1 MLTRVL
7 DRGSQAEVRWPGDSA
22 PSPIAF
28 HPSRRQTKEEAY
40 DQQAPHVGDQMR
52 HACVWVRLSDRAHSV
67 SDTNAWAAWGEKNWA
82 VVRGR
87 TQGKPERWGGVRLD
101 RALDRVSSFPFFSFL
116 FPDFFTTLLL
126 LFSNSKSK
134 SSLKFRIQIYMH
146 QSKNLICHAN
156 KYLYYI

>member
-1 MLTRVL
+1 MLSRVL
-7 DRGSQAEVRWPGDSA
+7 DRGSQAEVRWPGDSV

-87 TQGKPERWGGVRLD
+87 TQGKVGWGQTGPSPRP
-101 RALDRVSSFPFFSFL
+101 SFIFSFFFL
-116 FPDFFTTLLL
+116 FYFLISLLL
-126 LFSNSKSK
+126 YYYYYF
-134 SSLKFRIQIYMH
+134 QILN
-146 QSKNLICHAN
+146 QSQV
-156 KYLYYI
+156 